1 MKKFSVLFLLF
12 VFSWSYAQD
21 VNQYKYALVPSKYEF
36 LKTADQYQLNS
47 LTEFLMQKQGFDAF
61 LDTDEMPEEMLLS
74 NCNKIYVEV
83 LSSGNFM
90 STKLTVVLKDCKSNT
105 LFTSKE
111 GKSKIKDFKGAY
123 QEALRIAFQSF
134 SELHYSYKP
143 LNENSNPVASTAT
156 TATITKQEVG
166 KPATVVAP
174 VVTAPVVVAPVV
186 FAPVVA
192 TVSVV
197 ANEVKPIAAQTVKI
211 TDENLFAQ
219 PIENGYQLID
229 KTPKVIMKI
238 YNTSVKNVYSARVGD
253 LQGVFLSKNNEWFFE
268 YYQDDKLISQKI
280 NVKL

>member
-1 MKKFSVLFLLF
+1 MKKFSILFLLF

-90 STKLTVVLKDCKSNT
+90 STKLTVVLKDCKNNI

-143 LNENSNPVASTAT
+143 LNENSNPVVNTAT
-156 TATITKQEVG
+156 TATITNQEVG
-166 KPATVVAP
+166 KSENAVAP

-186 FAPVVA
+186 A
-192 TVSVV
+192 TVSV
-197 ANEVKPIAAQTVKI
+197 ATNEVKPIALQTVKI

-238 YNTSVKNVYSARVGD
+238 YNTSVKDVYSARVGD